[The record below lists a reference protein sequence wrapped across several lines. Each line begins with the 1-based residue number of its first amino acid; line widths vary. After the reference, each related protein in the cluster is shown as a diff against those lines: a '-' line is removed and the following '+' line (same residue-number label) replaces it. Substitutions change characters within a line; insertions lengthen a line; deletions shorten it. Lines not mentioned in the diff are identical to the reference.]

1 MSTPLQ
7 DTPVPVRQ
15 RLSAAWGALMF
26 CYLYGDYFG
35 LYTPD
40 KLKGMLAGEGPV
52 GAYSEG
58 SLVGVSLMMAVPALM
73 VLGALLLPARLCR
86 WLNVLLGIAYTAI
99 MLLTLPGAR
108 PYYLV
113 LGGIEIVLS
122 LSIAVIALRWPRT
135 KA

>member
-1 MSTPLQ
+1 MSRFLL
-7 DTPVPVRQ
+7 DARVSVRQ

-35 LYTPD
+35 LYTPG
-40 KLKGMLAGEGPV
+40 KLKGMLGGEGPI
-52 GAYSEG
+52 GSYSEG

-86 WLNVLLGIAYTAI
+86 WVNVLLGMTYTAI

-108 PYYLV
+108 PYYLA
-113 LGGIEIVLS
+113 LGAVEIVLS
-122 LSIAVIALRWPRT
+122 LSIAFIAFRWPRSP
-135 KA
+135 A